1 MRPVTIAKIKASEF
15 YRNGAVYMK
24 REHMIPKP
32 KVKDADLVMTDE
44 SSFPSSRPLN
54 DDERLV
60 HGVFVVQRREQS
72 PSIDIKE
79 RKAEVA
85 AVMARLKA
93 REGARMGYG

>member
-1 MRPVTIAKIKASEF
+1 
-15 YRNGAVYMK
+15 
-24 REHMIPKP
+24 MIPKP
-32 KVKDADLVMTDE
+32 KVKDADLVMTGE
-44 SSFPSSRPLN
+44 SIFPSSRPLN

-72 PSIDIKE
+72 PSPSIDIKE

-93 REGARMGYG
+93 REGVRMGYG